1 MQEKTNDPAKR
12 TQPYETSGGFGF
24 YSVNRD
30 YPYAEPRRPQS
41 SLSAFGYT
49 DYSAAFEDLH
59 SLDGFDMG
67 MDDSFRP
74 RARDPFEDTDRMR
87 RQLRPWTSPP
97 PRATAATRS
106 LRRCVRRSRW
116 PKRALTSFRRIFA
129 S

>member
-74 RARDPFEDTDRMR
+74 RARR
-87 RQLRPWTSPP
+87 R
-97 PRATAATRS
+97 PRAV
-106 LRRCVRRSRW
+106 CVGAFGA
-116 PKRALTSFRRIFA
+116 RAGRKEH
-129 S
+129 